1 MKKAMKRFSL
11 LLLTSALVGTMA
23 TVPAFADEI
32 SSEPIQGIAE
42 NQIAYEYS
50 QGELNNT
57 VFTMEMFNEYY
68 TREDV
73 ANMVMAEKAAS
84 AELSNEYRSYASYVA
99 TEEEIDEFYA
109 DMEAI
114 AARAP

>member
-42 NQIAYEYS
+42 N
-50 QGELNNT
+50 
-57 VFTMEMFNEYY
+57 
-68 TREDV
+68 
-73 ANMVMAEKAAS
+73 
-84 AELSNEYRSYASYVA
+84 
-99 TEEEIDEFYA
+99 
-109 DMEAI
+109 
-114 AARAP
+114 